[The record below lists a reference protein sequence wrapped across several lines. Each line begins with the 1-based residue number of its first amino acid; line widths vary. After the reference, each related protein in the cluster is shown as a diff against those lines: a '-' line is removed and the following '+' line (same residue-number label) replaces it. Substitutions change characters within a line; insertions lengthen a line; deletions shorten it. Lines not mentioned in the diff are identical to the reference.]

1 MLKFFLSLKTI
12 CSFLEETKGK
22 PKYVY
27 PLKQW
32 IFLPTVLAEV
42 RRTPRRGI
50 VQASAALERIMCCAG
65 RVLSVVGIRKAK
77 VRDGQK
83 LGPKS
88 DVSAGG
94 GLPPQIKR

>member
-1 MLKFFLSLKTI
+1 M
-12 CSFLEETKGK
+12 
-22 PKYVY
+22 
-27 PLKQW
+27 
-32 IFLPTVLAEV
+32 LAEV
-42 RRTPRRGI
+42 RRTPRRGM
-50 VQASAALERIMCCAG
+50 VQASAALERIMCFVG
-65 RVLSVVGIRKAK
+65 RVPSVMLVVSIRKGK